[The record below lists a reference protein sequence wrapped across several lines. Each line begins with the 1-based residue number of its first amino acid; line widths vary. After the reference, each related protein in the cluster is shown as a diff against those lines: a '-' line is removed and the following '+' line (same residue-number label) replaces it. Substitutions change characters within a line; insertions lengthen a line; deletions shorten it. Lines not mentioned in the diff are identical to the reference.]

1 MRIALLAPFGLRAKG
16 TARARTLPLARAL
29 VRHGHTAAV
38 FIPPYDSTEDAGQRW
53 IDEGV
58 EVINVSLPPGG
69 QNVLWYWQLGW
80 RQYQA
85 ALQWRPHVVHA
96 FKPKGPSGLAATLIW
111 ARRREAR
118 PRLVVDSDDW
128 EGPGGWNDNPA
139 VGYSAGQKR
148 FFAWQ
153 ERFGLSHADAW
164 TVTSQ
169 CLAERAIAFGAGA
182 EAVHVLHNGVEIRS
196 SAAESKMSPP
206 DAAVYPAHEGP
217 GSIPPSVVLY
227 TRFAG
232 TRPDAVEAI
241 WRRVRELE
249 SGAVLA
255 IIGRGVLGEERRLS
269 LLPGV
274 EVKGWLS
281 TEEIRAALER
291 AALAIAP
298 WENTA
303 ANRARHSAKILELM
317 ASGLP
322 VVASRVGE
330 MLATLGDT
338 GVLVAPS
345 DVEGFARAIVDLLHD
360 RPRRLEL
367 GVAAGRRVRERF
379 NWDLLAGVALA
390 AYGAQSHR
398 L

>member
-69 QNVLWYWQLGW
+69 QSAPWHWQLGW
-80 RQYQA
+80 RLYQA
-85 ALQWRPHVVHA
+85 ALQWQPHVVHT

-111 ARRREAR
+111 TRRQDVR

-128 EGPGGWNDNPA
+128 EGPGGWNDHPA
-139 VGYSAGQKR
+139 AGYSEGQKR

-169 CLAERAIAFGAGA
+169 CLAERATSFGARI
-182 EAVHVLHNGVEIRS
+182 EAMHVLHNGVETRS
-196 SAAESKMSPP
+196 RAAGT
-206 DAAVYPAHEGP
+206 DT
-217 GSIPPSVVLY
+217 PPSDLTAPPVREESEATPATVVLY

-232 TRPDAVEAI
+232 TRPYDVAAI

-249 SGAVLA
+249 PGALLA
-255 IIGRGVLGEERRLS
+255 IIGRGALGEERNLA
-269 LLPGV
+269 LLPGI
-274 EVKGWLS
+274 EVRGWLPA
-281 TEEIRAALER
+281 EEIHAALR
-291 AALAIAP
+291 QAALAIAP

-317 ASGLP
+317 ASGVP
-322 VVASRVGE
+322 VVATRVGE
-330 MLATLGDT
+330 MPATLGET
-338 GVLVAPS
+338 GVLVAPR
-345 DVEGFARAIVDLLHD
+345 DVEAFAQAIVDLLHD
-360 RPRRLEL
+360 RPRLVEL
-367 GVAAGRRVRERF
+367 GAAASRRVREHF
-379 NWDLLAGVALA
+379 NWDVLAGVALA
-390 AYGAQSHR
+390 AYGTPSR
-398 L
+398 RP

>member
-29 VRHGHTAAV
+29 VRHAHTAAV

-53 IDEGV
+53 FDEGV

-69 QNVLWYWQLGW
+69 QSAPWHWQLGW
-80 RQYQA
+80 RLYQA

-111 ARRREAR
+111 TRRRDAR

-139 VGYSAGQKR
+139 AGYSEGQKR

-164 TVTSQ
+164 TVTSR
-169 CLAERAIAFGAGA
+169 CLAERATGFGASA
-182 EAVHVLHNGVEIRS
+182 ESVHVLHNGVEVRS
-196 SAAESKMSPP
+196 RAAGNDAPP
-206 DAAVYPAHEGP
+206 LDLVAPPVHEDLK
-217 GSIPPSVVLY
+217 SIPQGVVLY

-232 TRPDAVEAI
+232 TRPDDVAAI

-249 SGAVLA
+249 PGAVLA
-255 IIGRGVLGEERRLS
+255 VIGRGALGEERSLA
-269 LLPGV
+269 LLPGI
-274 EVKGWLS
+274 EVRGWLS
-281 TEEIRAALER
+281 AEEIHAALQQ

-303 ANRARHSAKILELM
+303 ANRSRHSAKILELM
-317 ASGLP
+317 ASGVP
-322 VVASRVGE
+322 VVASQVGE
-330 MLATLGDT
+330 MPATLGDT
-338 GVLVAPS
+338 GVLVSPG
-345 DVEGFARAIVDLLHD
+345 DVEGFARAITDLLHD
-360 RPRRLEL
+360 RSRRVEL
-367 GVAAGRRVRERF
+367 GAAASQRVREHF
-379 NWDLLAGVALA
+379 SWDVLAGVALA
-390 AYGAQSHR
+390 AYGMPSHR
-398 L
+398 P

>member
-29 VRHGHTAAV
+29 VRHGHTVAV
-38 FIPPYDSTEDAGQRW
+38 FIPPYDSIEDAGQRW
-53 IDEGV
+53 IEEGV
-58 EVINVSLPPGG
+58 EVINASLPPGG
-69 QNVLWYWQLGW
+69 QSAPWHWQLGW
-80 RQYQA
+80 RLYQA

-96 FKPKGPSGLAATLIW
+96 FKPKGPSGLAATLLW
-111 ARRREAR
+111 TRRQDVR

-139 VGYSAGQKR
+139 AGYSEGQKR

-169 CLAERAIAFGAGA
+169 CLAERAIGFGASAG
-182 EAVHVLHNGVEIRS
+182 AVHVLHNGVQIRS
-196 SAAESKMSPP
+196 LATGSTTPSPDSPAAPVHEDTAP
-206 DAAVYPAHEGP
+206 VPAR
-217 GSIPPSVVLY
+217 VALY

-232 TRPDAVEAI
+232 TRPDDVAAI

-249 SGAVLA
+249 PAAVLA
-255 IIGRGVLGEERRLS
+255 VIGRGALGEERSLA
-269 LLPGV
+269 LLPGI

-281 TEEIRAALER
+281 AEEIHAALQQ

-317 ASGLP
+317 ASGVP
-322 VVASRVGE
+322 VVAARVGE
-330 MLATLGDT
+330 MPATLGDT
-338 GVLVAPS
+338 GVLVAPG
-345 DVEGFARAIVDLLHD
+345 DVEGFARAIIDLLHD
-360 RPRRLEL
+360 RPRRTEL
-367 GVAAGRRVRERF
+367 GAAASRRVREHF
-379 NWDLLAGVALA
+379 NWDVLAGVALA
-390 AYGAQSHR
+390 AYGAPSHR
-398 L
+398 P

>member
-38 FIPPYDSTEDAGQRW
+38 FVPPYDSTEDAGQRW

-69 QNVLWYWQLGW
+69 QSAPWHWQLGW
-80 RQYQA
+80 RLYQV

-111 ARRREAR
+111 TRRRDAR

-139 VGYSAGQKR
+139 AGYSEGQKR

-164 TVTSQ
+164 TVTSR
-169 CLAERAIAFGAGA
+169 CLAERATGFGAGA
-182 EAVHVLHNGVEIRS
+182 ECVHVLHNGVEVRS
-196 SAAESKMSPP
+196 RAAGNDTPPP
-206 DAAVYPAHEGP
+206 DLVAPPVPEDLE
-217 GSIPPSVVLY
+217 SIPPGVVLY

-232 TRPDAVEAI
+232 TRSDDVAAI

-249 SGAVLA
+249 PGAVLVV
-255 IIGRGVLGEERRLS
+255 IGRGALGEERRLA
-269 LLPGV
+269 LLPGI
-274 EVKGWLS
+274 EVRGWLPA
-281 TEEIRAALER
+281 EEIHVALQQ

-317 ASGLP
+317 ASGVP
-322 VVASRVGE
+322 VVASQVGE
-330 MLATLGDT
+330 MPATLGDT
-338 GVLVAPS
+338 GVLVSPG
-345 DVEGFARAIVDLLHD
+345 DVEGFARAIIDLLHD
-360 RPRRLEL
+360 WPRRVEL
-367 GVAAGRRVRERF
+367 GAAASQRVREQF
-379 NWDLLAGVALA
+379 NWDVLAGIALA
-390 AYGAQSHR
+390 AYGMPSHR
-398 L
+398 P

>member
-1 MRIALLAPFGLRAKG
+1 MRIALLAPFGLRVKG

-69 QNVLWYWQLGW
+69 QTAPWHWQLGW
-80 RQYQA
+80 RLYQA

-111 ARRREAR
+111 TRRRDAR

-128 EGPGGWNDNPA
+128 EGPGGWNDNPTA
-139 VGYSAGQKR
+139 GYSEGQKR

-169 CLAERAIAFGAGA
+169 CLAERATGFGAG
-182 EAVHVLHNGVEIRS
+182 AVHVLHNGVES
-196 SAAESKMSPP
+196 SSRAAGNRTPPP
-206 DAAVYPAHEGP
+206 DSAVSPAHEDP

-232 TRPDAVEAI
+232 TRPDDVAAI

-249 SGAVLA
+249 PGAMLA
-255 IIGRGVLGEERRLS
+255 VIGRGASGEERSLA
-269 LLPGV
+269 LLPGI
-274 EVKGWLS
+274 EVKGWLPA
-281 TEEIRAALER
+281 EEIHGTLQQ

-317 ASGLP
+317 ASGVP
-322 VVASRVGE
+322 VVATRVGE
-330 MLATLGDT
+330 MPTTLGET
-338 GVLVAPS
+338 GVLVAPG
-345 DVEGFARAIVDLLHD
+345 DIEGFARAIVDLLHH
-360 RPRRLEL
+360 RPRCAEL
-367 GVAAGRRVRERF
+367 GAAASRRVREHF
-379 NWDLLAGVALA
+379 NWDVLAGVALA
-390 AYGAQSHR
+390 AYATPSR
-398 L
+398 RT